1 MNKLRIIDKNSEKN
15 IKDEREFLSKLHH
28 PFIVNMNCAFQ
39 DFENLYLVMDLLT
52 GGDLRYHLCRINHFT
67 EEETKF
73 FISCILLGLD
83 YIHNNNIIHRDIK
96 PENMV
101 CDDRGYIR
109 ITDFGVAK
117 LNKKNNSSEGS
128 GTPGYMAPEIILHK
142 NYSFCVDFFA
152 IGVMGYEFIFGER
165 PFKGKNR
172 KDYKKS
178 LLKSGVQIKMEDVKG
193 WSLESIDFI
202 NKCLK
207 RKDIKRL
214 GYNEG
219 VKELKNH
226 KWFNKYDWEGIANK
240 KLDPP
245 FVPKKEGNYDK
256 KYCEMVIKEGEE
268 TLKRYQK
275 YKEKNNIESIF
286 NSYTYV
292 NSELIK
298 EYINS
303 DSINSTNTIS
313 KKSKQ
318 SKERDNSDRNT
329 KKNINFNKG
338 RNFNLNKIN
347 SPFGFRQTFFENI
360 KRNDNKPIR
369 LEIINFDKILSS
381 KNQERN
387 KNIRLMKNKN
397 YFYSRNKLK
406 LKKNNSL
413 YNLKDGEINIF
424 NNKSKNNNHN
434 NESSLSILLSSN
446 SLLNSNNTP
455 KINKMFNKLNSMK
468 NKTNIR
474 SISIDNSNSNN
485 KNNLSNDMNQIIRKS
500 QSNFNINFYSRN
512 IKNNESY
519 RKKINKFCQN
529 LSLKDLNSSIQGK
542 NINLGEKNKSNFKIS
557 FRLDSP
563 ELNSSIITPKFKN
576 DDSKKYTNNL
586 IPISQINKEKS
597 KNYFNLYFPDLNKI
611 NNKKFHNVFNLNKLK
626 KFDKI
631 SLSKLKQNLNNNK
644 NGTKL
649 FSKDN
654 KNIRRSGSTLVLKHY
669 D

>member
-519 RKKINKFCQN
+519 RKKINKFCQK

>member
-142 NYSFCVDFFA
+142 NYSFSVDFFA

-256 KYCEMVIKEGEE
+256 KYCEMIIKEGEE

-381 KNQERN
+381 KNQEKN
-387 KNIRLMKNKN
+387 KNIRLTKNKN

-500 QSNFNINFYSRN
+500 QNNFNINFYSRN

>member
-381 KNQERN
+381 KNQEKN
-387 KNIRLMKNKN
+387 KNIRLTKNKN

-500 QSNFNINFYSRN
+500 QNNFNINFYSRN